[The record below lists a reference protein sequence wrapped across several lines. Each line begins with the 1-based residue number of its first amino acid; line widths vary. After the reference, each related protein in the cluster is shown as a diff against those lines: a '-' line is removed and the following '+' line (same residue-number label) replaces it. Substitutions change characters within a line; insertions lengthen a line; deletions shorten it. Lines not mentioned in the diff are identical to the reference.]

1 MTIGDFLIKNVR
13 NGNLPTNTT
22 SQVIGMGEIWDFYPD
37 KKYQPGYL
45 INNSSKTVMGTVE
58 LFDRDADDSW
68 RT

>member
-13 NGNLPTNTT
+13 NGNLSTNHT
-22 SQVIGMGEIWDFYPD
+22 SQVLGMDIIWDFYPD

-45 INNSSKTVMGTVE
+45 VNPNTGSVMGTVE
-58 LFDRDADDSW
+58 LFDRTIDESW